1 MYRKLDEESINRL
14 LETGIEEFAEHGLDR
29 TNINVVAKKAGVS
42 VGVLY
47 KYYEDKDNFFLA
59 CVRHS
64 LKLLD
69 QTMQEAIHSEEE
81 LSVSIRNLIHAL
93 MQQAEEHRNYYV
105 MYNEITSGSCK
116 KYAGQLAE
124 EIEGRTSKLYAS
136 LLEKAQR
143 EGKLD
148 KKADPGIFA
157 FFFDNLLMMLQ
168 FSFSCEYYQ
177 QRMKLFCGEEI
188 QEQRE
193 KMAEQFMDFITG
205 ALGIRE

>member
-69 QTMQEAIHSEEE
+69 QTMQETIHSEKE
-81 LSVSIRNLIHAL
+81 LSVSIRNLIYAL

-157 FFFDNLLMMLQ
+157 FFFGNLSGDN
-168 FSFSCEYYQ
+168 E
-177 QRMKLFCGEEI
+177 
-188 QEQRE
+188 
-193 KMAEQFMDFITG
+193 
-205 ALGIRE
+205 

>member
-1 MYRKLDEESINRL
+1 MK
-14 LETGIEEFAEHGLDR
+14 F
-29 TNINVVAKKAGVS
+29 
-42 VGVLY
+42 
-47 KYYEDKDNFFLA
+47 EDKDNFFLA

-81 LSVSIRNLIHAL
+81 LSVSIRNLIYAL

-177 QRMKLFCGEEI
+177 QRTKLFCGEAI